1 MAGRG
6 REMITYEEALK
17 LAIIYATLRAH
28 GEGDEIPQD
37 LATRLLMSGATKVL
51 HEKET
56 VGVNRV
62 GLLREMVDTLDT
74 LQAGTIQPDHNG
86 GVKH

>member
-1 MAGRG
+1 
-6 REMITYEEALK
+6 MITYEEALK

-37 LATRLLMSGATKVL
+37 LATRLLCSGATKVL
-51 HEKET
+51 REKEA

-62 GLLREMVDTLDT
+62 GLLREMVDTLDW
-74 LQAGTIQPDHNG
+74 LKGQAVAGEDGQVPDPYG
-86 GVKH
+86 Q